1 MKLWLMLLSVITLQ
15 QISGGGGGHD
25 PIKRR
30 QNWIL
35 VALAILGDC
44 CCYILWIAPLNRC

>member
-1 MKLWLMLLSVITLQ
+1 MKLRLMLLSVIALQ

-25 PIKRR
+25 PIERR

-35 VALAILGDC
+35 VALAILA
-44 CCYILWIAPLNRC
+44 IAVATYFGLHH